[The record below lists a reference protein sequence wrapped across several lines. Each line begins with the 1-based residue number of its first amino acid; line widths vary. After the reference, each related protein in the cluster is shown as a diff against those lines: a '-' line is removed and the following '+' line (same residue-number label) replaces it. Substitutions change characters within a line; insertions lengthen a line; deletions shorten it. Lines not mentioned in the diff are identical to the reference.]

1 MAKINLTNKRR
12 DDQIRIIKDYVDRRK
27 QHKAQGEIT
36 LKQIVNRFKI
46 NFLNNDRQ
54 KAAYFKRIMKH
65 IEEDN
70 GKK

>member
-1 MAKINLTNKRR
+1 MSKINLTNKRR

-27 QHKAQGEIT
+27 QHQNQGEVT

-65 IEEDN
+65 IDESNE
-70 GKK
+70 KK

>member
-1 MAKINLTNKRR
+1 MSKINLTNKRR

-65 IEEDN
+65 IEEDSE
-70 GKK
+70 KK